1 MGNFAIARTPMI
13 SSVPTMVPTNKGLRY
28 YVFYFYQP
36 SGYTRKPTPSD
47 SFNFQHLHPSQ
58 KNWAS
63 QGGDPSPDVRRC
75 FRGHLEC
82 RQGFMGGIVDGTGY
96 HWDFSIGKLE
106 EFMTFVV
113 GKKSAVHFPLKGSFF
128 QCFPTKTTSLP
139 FTQEVGWMQMVERLF
154 IDGSSLVEVR
164 PKRIHEIVI
173 RGCSKIITSRW
184 FLDILRCTRL
194 KNLKIEF
201 LEDHLL
207 GPSNPDGLQKVST
220 LHTNFHLKLLI
231 FHQSPNLNPTTLWP
245 VVREDDWFFL

>member
-1 MGNFAIARTPMI
+1 MFSTSTNHPVTPVNLPPQIVSI
-13 SSVPTMVPTNKGLRY
+13 SSISIHLRK
-28 YVFYFYQP
+28 
-36 SGYTRKPTPSD
+36 TW
-47 SFNFQHLHPSQ
+47 HLRVVTLLQ
-58 KNWAS
+58 MLDAAS
-63 QGGDPSPDVRRC
+63 EGTLSVAKV
-75 FRGHLEC
+75 LW
-82 RQGFMGGIVDGTGY
+82 GIVDGTGY
-96 HWDFSIGKLE
+96 HWDFSIEKLE
-106 EFMTFVV
+106 EFMTLWL
-113 GKKSAVHFPLKGSFF
+113 GKNLPFLFLWKAVF

-154 IDGSSLVEVR
+154 IDGSSCVEVR

-220 LHTNFHLKLLI
+220 LHTNFHLQLLI
-231 FHQSPNLNPTTLWP
+231 FDQSPNLNSTTLWP
-245 VVREDDWFFL
+245 VVREDDLCFL

>member
-1 MGNFAIARTPMI
+1 MVSI
-13 SSVPTMVPTNKGLRY
+13 SSISIHLRKT
-28 YVFYFYQP
+28 
-36 SGYTRKPTPSD
+36 G
-47 SFNFQHLHPSQ
+47 HLRVVTLLQMLDAASEGTLSVAKVLWGELWMGQDIMETFPFL
-58 KNWAS
+58 KNW
-63 QGGDPSPDVRRC
+63 RN
-75 FRGHLEC
+75 L
-82 RQGFMGGIVDGTGY
+82 
-96 HWDFSIGKLE
+96 WLLWLGKNLP
-106 EFMTFVV
+106 FIFLW
-113 GKKSAVHFPLKGSFF
+113 KAVFF
-128 QCFPTKTTSLP
+128 QCFPAKTTSLP

-154 IDGSSLVEVR
+154 IDGSSHVEVR

-220 LHTNFHLKLLI
+220 LHTNFHLRLLI
-231 FHQSPNLNPTTLWP
+231 FDQSPNLNSTSLWP